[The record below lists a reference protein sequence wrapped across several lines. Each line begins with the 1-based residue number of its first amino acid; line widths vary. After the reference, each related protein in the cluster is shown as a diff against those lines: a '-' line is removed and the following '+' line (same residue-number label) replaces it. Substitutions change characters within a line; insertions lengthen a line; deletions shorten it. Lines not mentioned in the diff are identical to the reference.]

1 MYYIMIPLKQNIIYD
16 IFYCFEAS
24 INEDRKQHTATA
36 GDLVGL
42 ELSKGNTRTRKAWQV
57 TQSWFVSV
65 SAEGYPLPPAS
76 CEDLEKV
83 INDHIEL
90 YTKDL
95 PPKHIPTM
103 VAPFSISNIIGGRQD
118 SNSRLLFEEWK
129 VPRTVQN

>member
-1 MYYIMIPLKQNIIYD
+1 M
-16 IFYCFEAS
+16 
-24 INEDRKQHTATA
+24 
-36 GDLVGL
+36 
-42 ELSKGNTRTRKAWQV
+42 

-65 SAEGYPLPPAS
+65 SAEGYPLPPS
-76 CEDLEKV
+76 CKDLEKV

-90 YTKDL
+90 LYTEAL

-118 SNSRLLFEEWK
+118 SNSLLLFEEWK